1 MNRFVKYPLFVA
13 LCLLVSFVTAQTRDE
28 LEKRRKEKEEEI
40 RFTRNLI
47 EKTGEKQKE
56 TLKYL
61 EVLNQQ
67 IQSRE
72 ALVATVREEIQ
83 SIRESIQTNNE
94 VMNSLESDL
103 KSLKQEY
110 ERMVEFSYKTR
121 SQYDKLVFIFS
132 AESFNKAYKRL
143 RFLRYYS
150 NFRERQI
157 EMIRETRASLRGK
170 VEELE
175 TQRSE
180 KRQLLAKERQEKQ
193 ELEADLKAKS
203 EVVENLKN
211 KEEELKAK
219 LAKKKK
225 RAKEL
230 ESAIERMI
238 EEEMKAKK
246 EEDAKE
252 YANTPE
258 ARIESTQFEENKARL
273 PWPVEEGFI
282 SSGFGKQPHP
292 TLSGVTVKNDGIHI
306 TTSENAEAKAVFDG
320 EVSKVINQRGGGMA
334 VIVKHGKY
342 FTVYSNLKETKVS
355 PGEEISKDKE
365 VGIVKTNGNTGN
377 AELHF
382 QIYHSFDKLDPQ
394 NWLAQK

>member
-1 MNRFVKYPLFVA
+1 MNRFVKYSFFVA
-13 LCLLVSFVTAQTRDE
+13 LCFLVSFAAGQTRDE
-28 LEKRRKEKEEEI
+28 LEKKRKEKEEEI
-40 RFTRNLI
+40 RFTKNLI
-47 EKTGEKQKE
+47 EKTSEKQKE

-72 ALVATVREEIQ
+72 ELIATVREEIQ
-83 SIRESIQTNNE
+83 SIRESIKTNNE
-94 VMNSLESDL
+94 IMNSLESDL
-103 KSLKQEY
+103 NSLKEEY

-132 AESFNKAYKRL
+132 AEDFNKAYKRL

-150 NFRERQI
+150 KFRERQI
-157 EMIRETRASLRGK
+157 EMIRKTRASLRGK
-170 VEELE
+170 VKELE
-175 TQRSE
+175 KQRSE

-193 ELEADLKAKS
+193 ELEADLEAKS
-203 EVVENLKN
+203 NVVEKLND
-211 KEEELKAK
+211 KEEQLKAK

-225 RAKEL
+225 KAKEL

-258 ARIESTQFEENKARL
+258 ARIESNKFRENKARL
-273 PWPVEEGFI
+273 PWPVEKGFI

-306 TTSENAEAKAVFDG
+306 TTSENANARAVFDG
-320 EVSKVINQRGGGMA
+320 EVSKVISQRGGGMA

-342 FTVYSNLKETKVS
+342 FTVYSNLKEAKVT
-355 PGEEISKDKE
+355 PGDKIEKDQE
-365 VGIVKTNGNTGN
+365 LGIVRTAENTGN

-394 NWLAQK
+394 KWLAQK